1 MFPAVRLIQQACTDG
16 TQLQLAFSF
25 ASTLA
30 HTLRV
35 TFSATI
41 FTKNG
46 VTGALDTAE
55 EFTQLAVP
63 VKNAEPVNGEVLYNV
78 CVVRQKLA
86 HWCHSLV
93 FEVKVKDVEHEKLE
107 VVWHPPP
114 VAEALKWFTT
124 IQGITAAE
132 ISNVSLYSKFFFSLW
147 PFFFFAPRPFSH
159 PPCPFRIQD

>member
-35 TFSATI
+35 TFSATL

-46 VTGALDTAE
+46 ATGALDTAE

-93 FEVKVKDVEHEKLE
+93 FEVKVKDVRKARGGLA
-107 VVWHPPP
+107 P
-114 VAEALKWFTT
+114 TT
-124 IQGITAAE
+124 GCRGTE
-132 ISNVSLYSKFFFSLW
+132 MVHNHTGNHS
-147 PFFFFAPRPFSH
+147 
-159 PPCPFRIQD
+159 C